1 LIGFSRIELQL
12 KRSRYLPPLCLLLL
26 LLAQWAL
33 WLMLVDPVARMLAMP
48 SLLLAMV
55 LLCWPL
61 LFPHPDDAI
70 ATLVWEPD
78 LREMWLATAAGQACQ
93 VERICFSCSLPGVLQ
108 VIKLQRRDRALP
120 TWLLLTPECISRTEA
135 RRLHVALRWAPPPES
150 HQATEN

>member
-1 LIGFSRIELQL
+1 
-12 KRSRYLPPLCLLLL
+12 
-26 LLAQWAL
+26 
-33 WLMLVDPVARMLAMP
+33 MLVDPVARMLAMP

-93 VERICFSCSLPGVLQ
+93 VERICFSCSLAALLIFSQ
-108 VIKLQRRDRALP
+108 HNVIQ
-120 TWLLLTPECISRTEA
+120 
-135 RRLHVALRWAPPPES
+135 APPNAARPGWRRQRTARLFPKFS
-150 HQATEN
+150 LLAAAALAIAPRDVWPLH

>member
-12 KRSRYLPPLCLLLL
+12 KRARYLPPLCLLLL

-33 WLMLVDPVARMLAMP
+33 WLILADPAARMLAMLG
-48 SLLLAMV
+48 LLLAMV

-61 LFPHPDDAI
+61 LYPHLDDAI

-78 LREMWLATAAGQACQ
+78 LREMRLATVAGQSCQ

-120 TWLLLTPECISRTEA
+120 TWLLLTPERISRTEA
-135 RRLHVALRWAPPPES
+135 RRLHVALKWAPPLES